1 MFAGKNTL
9 DLLDDTKE
17 QMQKMQENFASM
29 ESKMNKEKQQIFD
42 ELEVSKNRITYLEE
56 ANTILETERFNLS
69 IHNNKLEEELTAKEI
84 EINRIKI
91 ELVKNLKNIEELNS
105 KVDKSIETDLASHEE
120 KGSSEISQMNSLSE
134 KIEILEK
141 LNSVLRQ
148 SNIELQEK
156 INPPVTPEKEQ
167 SPSKQIKEETPKAV
181 IKKGKA
187 APKAKGSQK
196 YKNQPIPSKSDAP
209 PKAAAPAK
217 VDSPPKPADRNDL
230 QETVHRLEIIIQ
242 SLNNQVL
249 EKEILLTKK
258 EAEYIELKN
267 SLADTSTDEIVEKSQ
282 SDTRDNSESI
292 RKPSDN
298 LSSSI
303 DQEQEIIDSAPTSL
317 EVSLSSIALQD
328 LEKTEDSLSSGPETI
343 EGQLDVASKEISK
356 LSKELA
362 EANKNMLKV
371 KVSHKAKVKQMQKS
385 IDDFSKVSD
394 SNSQMVR
401 LQGEVALLTQKIAE
415 LEDEKGNLQLHL
427 VDYDSGRGNHNFLPF
442 YLKKSE
448 FIDLSSIMCYNGK
461 CVNRDTYMMLLKI
474 FSSYII
480 MNNLN

>member
-1 MFAGKNTL
+1 
-9 DLLDDTKE
+9 
-17 QMQKMQENFASM
+17 MQKMQENFASM
-29 ESKMNKEKQQIFD
+29 ESKMNVEKQQIFD
-42 ELEVSKNRITYLEE
+42 ELEVSKNRIIYLEE

-69 IHNNKLEEELTAKEI
+69 IHNNKLEEDLTAKEI
-84 EINRIKI
+84 EINRIKT
-91 ELVKNLKNIEELNS
+91 ELVENLKNIEELNT

-120 KGSSEISQMNSLSE
+120 KGSNEISQMNSLSE

-156 INPPVTPEKEQ
+156 INPSVTPDKEQ
-167 SPSKQIKEETPKAV
+167 SPAIQIKEETPKAV

-187 APKAKGSQK
+187 APKPKGSQK
-196 YKNQPIPSKSDAP
+196 YKNQPIPSKSDVT
-209 PKAAAPAK
+209 PKVAAPAK
-217 VDSPPKPADRNDL
+217 VDSPPKPADGKDL
-230 QETVHRLEIIIQ
+230 QETVHRLEIVIQ

-249 EKEILLTKK
+249 EKEILLNKK
-258 EAEYIELKN
+258 EAEYIQLKD
-267 SLADTSTDEIVEKSQ
+267 SLADTSTDDIVDKSQ
-282 SDTRDNSESI
+282 SETRDNSESI
-292 RKPSDN
+292 GKPSDN

-317 EVSLSSIALQD
+317 EVSLSSVALQD
-328 LEKTEDSLSSGPETI
+328 LEKTEDSPASGPEST
-343 EGQLDVASKEISK
+343 EGQLDVASREISK

-427 VDYDSGRGNHNFLPF
+427 VDYDSGRGNYNFLLFIFFKYFPLF
-442 YLKKSE
+442 CPYSAKKAH
-448 FIDLSSIMCYNGK
+448 
-461 CVNRDTYMMLLKI
+461 
-474 FSSYII
+474 FSLEII
-480 MNNLN
+480 TEVIT

>member
-1 MFAGKNTL
+1 MFSGKNTL

-17 QMQKMQENFASM
+17 QMQKMQENFATM
-29 ESKMNKEKQQIFD
+29 ESKMNVEKQQISE
-42 ELEVSKNRITYLEE
+42 ELEVSKNRIIYLEE
-56 ANTILETERFNLS
+56 ANTILESERFNLS
-69 IHNNKLEEELTAKEI
+69 LHNNKLEEELASKEI
-84 EINRIKI
+84 EINRIKS
-91 ELVKNLKNIEELNS
+91 ELVENLKTIEELNS
-105 KVDKSIETDLASHEE
+105 KVDKSVETDLASQEE
-120 KGSSEISQMNSLSE
+120 KGSSEITQMNSLTE

-156 INPPVTPEKEQ
+156 INSSLTPEKEQ
-167 SPSKQIKEETPKAV
+167 SPSKQIHEETPKAV
-181 IKKGKA
+181 VKKGKA
-187 APKAKGSQK
+187 APKPKGSQK
-196 YKNQPIPSKSDAP
+196 YKNQPIPFKSDAT
-209 PKAAAPAK
+209 PKAVAVAPAK
-217 VDSPPKPADRNDL
+217 IDSPPKPADGKDL

-258 EAEYIELKN
+258 EAEYIELKD
-267 SLADTSTDEIVEKSQ
+267 SLADTSTDEIVDKSQ
-282 SDTRDNSESI
+282 SETRDNSESI
-292 RKPSDN
+292 GKPSDN

-328 LEKTEDSLSSGPETI
+328 LEKTEDSVTSGLEAT
-343 EGQLDVASKEISK
+343 EGQLDMASKQISK

-401 LQGEVALLTQKIAE
+401 LQGEVHLLTQKIAE

-427 VDYDSGRGNHNFLPF
+427 VDYDSGRGN
-442 YLKKSE
+442 
-448 FIDLSSIMCYNGK
+448 IASSIFCQSCTSMYFIAC
-461 CVNRDTYMMLLKI
+461 
-474 FSSYII
+474 
-480 MNNLN
+480 LNSKHNQFQF